1 MRKFHFP
8 LLVLCL
14 LSILALAVVS
24 VTAAGGQKSLQ
35 RSEDQII
42 VAGRTLPAAMGWPIA
57 QVRAFRFAQGQAVP
71 IPFQI
76 DEKLKNGKYALTAG
90 NDRQADDGVFD
101 DNDEL
106 VFMAS
111 DTGDQGAKSALPNQP
126 TAVAELTISDP
137 ADGGKAWVYLARY
150 ETNPPPL
157 STGDYVVYD
166 NTRTFIDTLRY
177 QMGFHQQAL
186 LSIGHLSV
194 KPAGGGDNTDIVDRL
209 KVRFSATTL
218 GGMVKIEKN
227 ENEFVSRTLGWI
239 DGPVRIVRATAN
251 QMMLWKIKTPSA
263 YLYNIYYVNS
273 FEFPTEVNLPFNPAA
288 VMSDIHFRVTS
299 DGICGQKGKLF
310 YNSNNL
316 AGMVID
322 GAMSDAENKLNL
334 DPYKWSAV
342 TGPNNSYAW
351 INRLVYDAAATPA
364 VPKLYYRDDRTSL
377 DNPEDDPGQ
386 CGEVGYSLINLEKV
400 KKGKLRLLSIMYNAP
415 QFTLNKVNRYMQ
427 ILDRPLKVSGQLL

>member
-251 QMMLWKIKTPSA
+251 QMMLWKIKKIGRA
-263 YLYNIYYVNS
+263 HV
-273 FEFPTEVNLPFNPAA
+273 
-288 VMSDIHFRVTS
+288 
-299 DGICGQKGKLF
+299 
-310 YNSNNL
+310 
-316 AGMVID
+316 
-322 GAMSDAENKLNL
+322 
-334 DPYKWSAV
+334 
-342 TGPNNSYAW
+342 
-351 INRLVYDAAATPA
+351 
-364 VPKLYYRDDRTSL
+364 
-377 DNPEDDPGQ
+377 
-386 CGEVGYSLINLEKV
+386 
-400 KKGKLRLLSIMYNAP
+400 
-415 QFTLNKVNRYMQ
+415 
-427 ILDRPLKVSGQLL
+427 